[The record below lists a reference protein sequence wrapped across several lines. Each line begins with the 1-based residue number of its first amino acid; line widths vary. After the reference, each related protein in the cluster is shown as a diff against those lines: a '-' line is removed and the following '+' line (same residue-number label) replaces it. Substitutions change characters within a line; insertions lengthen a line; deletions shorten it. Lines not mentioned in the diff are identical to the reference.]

1 MKQLIYFLLLSAFVS
16 MITGCSNSNF
26 FSFPGVYKM
35 DIQQGNVLAE
45 KKIRQLKTGMTKEQ
59 VAFIM
64 GNPVLTDIF
73 NKNRWDYVYSFQPG
87 GEPRQQKRLTLF
99 FQQNQL
105 IRMTRN
111 ALPQQH
117 EAKQAQHHR
126 VKHEQHHK
134 AVEVK

>member
-73 NKNRWDYVYSFQPG
+73 NENRWDYVYSFQPG

-105 IRMTRN
+105 IRMTGD
-111 ALPQQH
+111 ALPQQRH
-117 EAKQAQHHR
+117 K
-126 VKHEQHHK
+126 VKNENSSTK
-134 AVEVK
+134 PEKCSIVRL